1 MSQISTSIQQTR
13 NNSHN
18 LSIIRHKHSEMHKC
32 TTINKAQAQ
41 VEKHT

>member
-13 NNSHN
+13 NN
-18 LSIIRHKHSEMHKC
+18 LSIIRHKHSEMHSC